1 MPSEKDLR
9 IPTTPKALIQA
20 LLKGAGTG
28 KPKPKS

>member
-1 MPSEKDLR
+1 MTEKDLR

-20 LLKGAGTG
+20 ILRGYGTG

>member
-1 MPSEKDLR
+1 MSNEKDLR

-20 LLKGAGTG
+20 MLKGAGAK